1 MDNFYV
7 FGSNLSFPS
16 PPLVTILGA
25 PHQLCGQY
33 SGTPPVGQISR
44 VTCEPH
50 PIRARYVFIQVDH
63 QAAPSVLELCEVWVY
78 GSECLQCLFIWHKSI
93 YKNKQ
98 TNKWTNAI
106 YRHKTLDS
114 KFKTCIFFTVHMC
127 IYAHIK
133 SKTHM
138 QIYAELTGRYW
149 FNALSLDQI
158 FKLRSNVS
166 VKSMASC

>member
-1 MDNFYV
+1 MFLEATSVSLLPLLSPFWVHHTSYV
-7 FGSNLSFPS
+7 VNIRVLRQWGRF
-16 PPLVTILGA
+16 LG
-25 PHQLCGQY
+25 
-33 SGTPPVGQISR
+33 SR
-44 VTCEPH
+44 VN
-50 PIRARYVFIQVDH
+50 PIQSGHEVDH

-158 FKLRSNVS
+158 FKLRSNV
-166 VKSMASC
+166 